1 MGPAYEQLFEENK
14 QPKTRLSELKKLV
27 LSLQEQ
33 LKLNS
38 KNSSKP
44 PSTDKNG
51 RPDEERDQGI

>member
-14 QPKTRLSELKKLV
+14 QPKTRLSELEKLV

-44 PSTDKNG
+44 VPSNLPKSTY
-51 RPDEERDQGI
+51 R